1 MLDRRTFLIA
11 GTTLATLGDAFAAGR
26 GLQLGPSH
34 GFSFE
39 QLVRQARTESA
50 QPYVAPKTASEAIL
64 HAIDYDAWGAIHF
77 KTDDALFVD
86 GPGQFPV
93 TFFALGRYFHEPA
106 RMFVVAGQGADVRA
120 REIAY
125 RASDFDMPAD
135 SPARRLPA
143 DAGFAGFRF
152 QESRLGDQ
160 KKLPWRTND
169 WVAFLGA
176 SYFRA
181 IGALYQYGLSARGIA
196 INTAV
201 AGVTEEFPR
210 FTRFYFETPT
220 GDGNT
225 VTVYAF
231 LEGASVTGAYR
242 FVLTRD
248 QAVLMDIEAHLFL
261 RRDVQR
267 LGIAPLTSMYW
278 FSETAK
284 KTAVDWRPEVHD
296 SDGLAMWTGVGE
308 YIWRALDNPA
318 QPAAAAFVDDNP
330 RGFGLC
336 QRDRDFNHYLDG
348 VHFERRPT
356 LWVEPKG
363 GWGRGTVQLIELPT
377 DKEYD
382 DNTVA
387 MWVPAAAARAGQEF
401 HLNYRLHWVAKEPFA
416 PDLGLCQ
423 ATRLGLAHP
432 EDPKRHDVRRFV
444 VEFQGGPLK
453 TLPAGIIPEAI
464 VTASRGDLARKRVEA
479 VPDGV
484 AGHWRA
490 SFDLTPDGSDP
501 TDLRLYL
508 RLGSRPLTETWMY
521 TYRPF

>member
-1 MLDRRTFLIA
+1 MPNRRTFLIA
-11 GTTLATLGDAFAAGR
+11 GAAWATLGDAFAAAN
-26 GLQLGPSH
+26 GLKLGSAH
-34 GFSFE
+34 GFSFDA
-39 QLVRQARTESA
+39 LVQQARAESR
-50 QPYVAPKTASEAIL
+50 QPYVAPKTVPEDVL

-77 KTDDALFVD
+77 KADDALFAS
-86 GPGQFPV
+86 GPGQYPV
-93 TFFALGRYFHEPA
+93 TFFALGRYFHVPA
-106 RMFVVAGQGADVRA
+106 HMFVVTGQGAQAQA
-120 REIAY
+120 REIVYDA
-125 RASDFDMPAD
+125 DEFDMPAD
-135 SPARRLPA
+135 SPARRLPPN
-143 DAGFAGFRF
+143 AGFAGFRF

-181 IGALYQYGLSARGIA
+181 IGELYQYGLSARGIA
-196 INTAV
+196 VNTAV

-220 GDGNT
+220 DDSRT
-225 VTVYAF
+225 VTVYAH
-231 LEGASVTGAYR
+231 LDGESVTGAYR
-242 FVLTRD
+242 FVMTRD
-248 QAVLMDIEAHLFL
+248 KAVLMDVEAHVFL

-267 LGIAPLTSMYW
+267 LGLAPLTSMYW

-296 SDGLAMWTGVGE
+296 SDGLAMWTGAGE

-318 QPAAAAFVDDNP
+318 HIAAAAFADDNP

-363 GWGRGTVQLIELPT
+363 AWGRGSVQLIELPT

-382 DNTVA
+382 DNMAA
-387 MWVPAAAARAGQEF
+387 MWVPEAAARAGQEY
-401 HLNYRLHWVAKEPFA
+401 HLNYRLYWVAKEPFA
-416 PDLGLCQ
+416 PALALCQ

-444 VEFQGGPLK
+444 VEFQGGPL
-453 TLPAGIIPEAI
+453 TNLPTGVIPEP
-464 VTASRGDLARKRVEA
+464 VVGASHGTLSRERVEA

-490 SFDLTPDGSDP
+490 SFDLAPGGTEPI
-501 TDLRLYL
+501 DLRLYL
-508 RLGSRPLTETWMY
+508 RLGQKPLTETWMY
-521 TYRPF
+521 TFRPL